1 MTAATTDSLLLAAL
15 LLGILLLVV
24 PTVTRRL
31 CRRLGLIKP
40 NFRGDSIPSS
50 VGLTYLLT
58 AAPVYGLLLLSPVLR
73 RDAALYLMVVVSFGA
88 LGLAD
93 DLWGSRAV
101 GGFRGHLRSLFALR
115 PTTGA
120 WKLVGGGMVALIAS
134 AALHAPL
141 APHFAVLFPLVCDAL
156 LIALGANAL
165 NLLDLRPGRAQFG
178 FALLFFFPLLTVC
191 VNQDGRISLLLVVAL
206 AAAREWRADS
216 RAQAMMGDTGSNL
229 LGAAAGLTAAL
240 ILPVW
245 GRLLLLVLLIAL
257 NLAAERVSLSRVIA
271 GNVWLNSL
279 DRRLGVR

>member
-1 MTAATTDSLLLAAL
+1 VLTRITLLASLLLAS
-15 LLGILLLVV
+15 LLLVV
-24 PTVTRRL
+24 PIVTRRL
-31 CRRLGLIKP
+31 CRRWGLIKP

-58 AAPVYGLLLLSPVLR
+58 ATPVYAVLLLSPALR
-73 RDAALYLMVVVSFGA
+73 RDAALYLLVIVAFGG

-120 WKLVGGGMVALIAS
+120 WKLVGGGIVALVAS
-134 AALHAPL
+134 AVLHAPL
-141 APHFAVLFPLVCDAL
+141 TRHFAVLLPLLADAL
-156 LIALGANAL
+156 LIALAANAL

-178 FALLFFFPLLTVC
+178 FALLFFIPLLIVC
-191 VNQDGRISLLLVVAL
+191 LTRDTRLALLLVIVL

-216 RAQAMMGDTGSNL
+216 RALAMMGDTGSNL
-229 LGAAAGLTAAL
+229 LGAAAGLTAAVF
-240 ILPVW
+240 LPLW
-245 GRLLLLVLLIAL
+245 GRLILLLLLIAL
-257 NLAAERVSLSRVIA
+257 NVAAERVSLSRVIA
-271 GNVWLNSL
+271 GNPWLNAL